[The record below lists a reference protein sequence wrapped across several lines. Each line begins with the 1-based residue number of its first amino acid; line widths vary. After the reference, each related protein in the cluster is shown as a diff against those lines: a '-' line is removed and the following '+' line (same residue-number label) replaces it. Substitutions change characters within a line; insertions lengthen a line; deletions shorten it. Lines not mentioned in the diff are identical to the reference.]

1 MPSQGQPKGAGQAAG
16 DRSVTF
22 TRGAAQRI
30 AKAVRIVEGGSREQG
45 GLTFDHPMP
54 GVGGK
59 VFRICT
65 FTGAWSIN
73 SSKNVTFFNVTT
85 TPNTVA
91 VQNVMFPLPSL
102 STTTSTPTVCAIAK
116 DGTAWY
122 LVNVIH
128 ANHNALTD
136 VTLTPTSLQF
146 SRRDVLTISAT
157 AATTGISVAACN
169 TAQASPQAL
178 SYFQ

>member
-16 DRSVTF
+16 ERSVTF

-30 AKAVRIVEGGSREQG
+30 AKAVRIVEGGDRSQG

-54 GVGGK
+54 RGK
-59 VFRICT
+59 TFRICT
-65 FTGAWSIN
+65 FTGSWSIN
-73 SSKNVTFFNVTT
+73 SAKSLTFYNVTA
-85 TPNTVA
+85 TPNTVS

-136 VTLTPTSLQF
+136 VTLNPTNLQF
-146 SRRDVLTISAT
+146 FRRDVLTISAT

>member
-1 MPSQGQPKGAGQAAG
+1 MPSQGQPKGSGQAAG

-59 VFRICT
+59 AFRICT
-65 FTGAWSIN
+65 FTGAWAIN
-73 SSKNVTFFNVTT
+73 SAKSVTFYNVTA
-85 TPNTVA
+85 TPNTVS
-91 VQNVMFPLPSL
+91 VQNVMFPLPEL
-102 STTTSTPTVCAIAK
+102 STTTSTPTVCAVAK

-122 LVNVIH
+122 LVSVVH
-128 ANHNALTD
+128 ASHTALTD
-136 VTLTPTSLQF
+136 VTLTSSALQF
-146 SRRDVLTISAT
+146 SRRNVLSISTT
-157 AATTGISVAACN
+157 ASTAGFSVTSCVTGQVSV
-169 TAQASPQAL
+169 QAL
-178 SYFQ
+178 SYYQ

>member
-1 MPSQGQPKGAGQAAG
+1 MTSPRDPTQ
-16 DRSVTF
+16 F
-22 TRGAAQRI
+22 TRESAERI
-30 AKAVRIVEGGSREQG
+30 ANVVRAAE
-45 GLTFDHPMP
+45 LTPRAGRPLVFDMAENPP
-54 GVGGK
+54 RK

-65 FTGAWSIN
+65 FTGSWTIN
-73 SSKNVTFFNVTT
+73 SAKSLTFYNVTA
-85 TPNTVA
+85 TPNTVS

-102 STTTSTPTVCAIAK
+102 STTTNTPTVCAVAK

-128 ANHNALTD
+128 ANHTALTD
-136 VTLTPTSLQF
+136 VTLNPTNLQF

>member
-1 MPSQGQPKGAGQAAG
+1 VAQRPDGKSAKPERVSFTRPAAERIAKVVRTIEAG
-16 DRSVTF
+16 DRDAGPLSFEYRDSVAT
-22 TRGAAQRI
+22 G
-30 AKAVRIVEGGSREQG
+30 KA
-45 GLTFDHPMP
+45 
-54 GVGGK
+54 
-59 VFRICT
+59 FRICT
-65 FTGAWSIN
+65 FTGSWAIN
-73 SSKNVTFFNVTT
+73 STKNITFFNVTT
-85 TPNTVA
+85 TPNTVS

-128 ANHNALTD
+128 ANHNAITD
-136 VTLTPTSLQF
+136 VTLNPTNLQF